1 MGSAIRAAAER
12 MMRLLVVG
20 AGSTGGYFGG
30 RLAQAGRDVAFLVR
44 PARAAQLAAKG
55 LEIVSPHGGFT
66 LRPKTV
72 TAGSLGGHY
81 DAILLTVKA
90 YSLEAALEDAAPA
103 VGPST
108 MILPML
114 NGMRH
119 VDLLRNRFGGDKV
132 LGGVCRI
139 AAQLDGEGRVVQLS
153 KFHDLAYG
161 EINGVLSP
169 RVEQLDIF
177 MKNAGF
183 DAKLSPAIEREMWE
197 KWVMLATLGGITCLM
212 RGSAGEIVAAPGGSS
227 FTNQFLDEVAGVVA
241 AVGVPPEKE
250 ALAQIRATLTAQGSA
265 FTSSM
270 FRDLQDGGPIE
281 ADQIIGDLLVR
292 ARKANI
298 PAPLLTLAYTHLS
311 IYQNRRSAIKD

>member
-1 MGSAIRAAAER
+1 

-30 RLAQAGRDVAFLVR
+30 RLAQAGRNVTFLVR
-44 PARAAQLAAKG
+44 PRRAAQLAAGG

-66 LRPKTV
+66 LRPETV

-90 YSLEAALEDAAPA
+90 YSLEAAIEDIEPA
-103 VGPST
+103 VGPGT
-108 MILPML
+108 MILPVL

-119 VDLLRNRFGGDKV
+119 TDLLNARFGGDAV

-139 AAQLDGEGRVVQLS
+139 AAHLDGQGRIVQLS

-161 EINGVLSP
+161 EMNGALS
-169 RVEQLDIF
+169 RRLETLDAF
-177 MKNAGF
+177 MQNAGF

-212 RGSAGEIVAAPGGSS
+212 RGSVGEIVAAPGGCN
-227 FTNQFLDEVAGVVA
+227 FIKAFLDEVAGIA
-241 AVGVPPEKE
+241 AVAGVAPDEK
-250 ALAQIRATLTAQGSA
+250 ALAQTRAMLTAQRSA

-270 FRDLQDGGPIE
+270 YRDLQDGSAIE

-292 ARKANI
+292 AQKANI
-298 PAPLLTLAYTHLS
+298 PAPLLALAYIHLS
-311 IYQNRRSAIKD
+311 IYQNRRSAT